1 MYWICDLQAQ
11 RRAGVEIQADG
22 KADVL
27 VLENKAASDQSKS
40 PKVPKK
46 NVSLLSIFLCV
57 AYKKSNCS
65 TGYIQNALNKNLNV
79 IATTSKT

>member
-1 MYWICDLQAQ
+1 MSRCVSVEMKWVYKSVYTLMLMYWICDIQAQ

-46 NVSLLSIFLCV
+46 MSL
-57 AYKKSNCS
+57 Y
-65 TGYIQNALNKNLNV
+65 
-79 IATTSKT
+79 